1 MKKHK
6 IKKSLARCLTILLIF
21 SLFVPVLSAFSSAPS
36 FAEETSAPSSP
47 SCDDVKSYT
56 KIENL
61 SVTFNEGC
69 PFWDGNLNLPDNSE
83 YGGKLFSD
91 KTKSWIYVNGKLATF
106 APAHTGPNSKGG
118 VYFAILGV
126 NGVNIESGTSV
137 TITVATQTASGNYY
151 GEATTTAPSNLI
163 GYDSSYV
170 KLMGTRSA
178 TITVRGEEIA
188 SKYSVGETVKVR
200 FHDDH
205 GDSNNPNDKYFTVNS
220 NDGNEVVFGCS
231 DFTPTS
237 KTIAEV
243 GYGTEKGFA
252 ALVNENIQANQLP
265 AADSN
270 KVNGYYQKAP
280 GDTNG
285 NNMRFLFT
293 ADDETLSA
301 GEEDGTALFQTGTAI
316 ISFMKGDSKVRSLK
330 MELSEFTYFR
340 SVFADGDLY
349 EAEDGEAVFGIVI
362 SNVPVFAWTDIEI
375 QILSSDGTPKYSGV
389 ASKPLSEAVAMGGY
403 VWLEGEKNIQAI
415 GGTADAPVSGDK
427 INRPT
432 SDEGVRQ
439 LFDKTA
445 AKFGAGDGEGNK
457 GNITVTW
464 NYDDAKT
471 VSLYAIYTGND
482 SRGNNYIRNPSSWV
496 LYGSNDSSNDEKKYV
511 VIDTVDNPALPNEGG
526 QGKYYEVDNPTSYQY
541 YKIEFATNSGEYF
554 QLGEI
559 KMLETATSSQYSF
572 NDMIAP
578 PAVISSTPEVL
589 STTEG
594 LAQLFDGNPNTK
606 LGYYSNV
613 SEFTILWSYDEAV
626 EVTGY
631 SLTTGNDST
640 VFNRNPKSWVLYG
653 ANDGLNYKE
662 IGKGSVSH
670 NFSGEFSIYGV
681 DKPVGV
687 EEPVAYKHYK
697 IVFTVDNHHFQM
709 ADIAL
714 YN

>member
-21 SLFVPVLSAFSSAPS
+21 SLFVPVLSAFSSVPS

-47 SCDDVKSYT
+47 SYGEVTSKYT
-56 KIENL
+56 KIETS
-61 SVTFNEGC
+61 SVSFNTEKGC

-83 YGGKLFSD
+83 HERVLFSD
-91 KTKSWIYVNGKLATF
+91 KTKSWIYVNGELATF
-106 APAHTGPNSKGG
+106 APAHTGPNGAGG

-137 TITVATQTASGNYY
+137 TITVATQTQNGNYY
-151 GEATTTAPSNLI
+151 GEAKATAPSALI

-178 TITVRGEEIA
+178 TITVRGTDIA
-188 SKYSVGETVKVR
+188 SKYEDSVGKPVNVR
-200 FHDDH
+200 FHDDL
-205 GDSNNPNDKYFTVNS
+205 DNREFTVKS
-220 NDGNEVVFGCS
+220 NDGTEVVFECS
-231 DFTPTS
+231 AFATTS

-243 GYGTEKGFA
+243 GYGTDKGFA
-252 ALVNENIQANQLP
+252 VLVNENIPANQLS
-265 AADSN
+265 ATDSD

-293 ADDETLSA
+293 ADEETLSA

-330 MELSEFTYFR
+330 RGLSEFTYFR

-362 SNVPVFAWTDIEI
+362 SNVPVFAWTDIKI
-375 QILSSDGTPKYSGV
+375 QILSSDGTAKYSGV

-403 VWLEGEKNIQAI
+403 VWLEGEQNIHAVKEVD
-415 GGTADAPVSGDK
+415 GVVSGDDIDRVGDK
-427 INRPT
+427 
-432 SDEGVRQ
+432 EGVAS
-439 LFDKTA
+439 LFDKNA
-445 AKFGAGDGEGNK
+445 QKFGVGIGPGENTSK
-457 GNITVTW
+457 ITVTW
-464 NYDDAKT
+464 NYADAKT
-471 VSLYAIYTGND
+471 VSLYAIYTAND
-482 SRGNNYIRNPSSWV
+482 SYLYGNRDPLSWV
-496 LYGSNDSSNDEKKYV
+496 LYGSNDGSVYYE
-511 VIDTVDNPALPNEGG
+511 IDRVDNPELPNFGG
-526 QGKYYEVDNPTSYQY
+526 YGKYYEVDNPTSYQY
-541 YKIEFATNSGEYF
+541 YKIEFMTELNVYF
-554 QLGEI
+554 QIGEI

-578 PAVISSTPEVL
+578 PAVISSTPEVS

-613 SEFTILWSYDEAV
+613 SKFEIFWSYDEAV
-626 EVTGY
+626 KVTGY

-640 VFNRNPKSWVLYG
+640 YHGRNPKGWILYG
-653 ANDGLNYKE
+653 SVDGMDYVELDRVE
-662 IGKGSVSH
+662 DFSD
-670 NFSGEFSIYGV
+670 NFSNEMYIYGI
-681 DKPVGV
+681 DNPGS
-687 EEPVAYKHYK
+687 YQYYK
-697 IVFTVDNHHFQM
+697 IEFLVNNHKFQM

-714 YN
+714 YITEMHNV

>member
-21 SLFVPVLSAFSSAPS
+21 SLFVPVLSAFSSVPS
-36 FAEETSAPSSP
+36 FAEEPAAPTY
-47 SCDDVKSYT
+47 DEVKSYT
-56 KIENL
+56 MIETSSVSL
-61 SVTFNEGC
+61 STGC
-69 PFWDGNLNLPDNSE
+69 SFLDGNLNLPDNSE
-83 YGGKLFSD
+83 YKGVLFSD

-126 NGVNIESGTSV
+126 NIKSGEDV
-137 TITVATQTASGNYY
+137 TITVATQTQDGNYY
-151 GEATTTAPSNLI
+151 GEATTTALSDLI

-178 TITVRGEEIA
+178 TITVRGTDIA
-188 SKYSVGETVKVR
+188 SKYDVNETVDVS

-205 GDSNNPNDKYFTVNS
+205 NDRKFTVKS
-220 NDGNEVVFGCS
+220 NDGYEVVFGCS
-231 DFTPTS
+231 DFTSTI

-243 GYGTEKGFA
+243 EGGTERGFA
-252 ALVNENIQANQLP
+252 ALVDENIQANQLP
-265 AADSN
+265 ATDSN
-270 KVNGYYQKAP
+270 KVNGYYQTAP

-301 GEEDGTALFQTGTAI
+301 GADNGTALFQTGTAI
-316 ISFMKGDSKVRSLK
+316 ISFMKGDSKVRSLE
-330 MELSEFTYFR
+330 MGLSEFTYFR

-362 SNVPVFAWTDIEI
+362 SNVPVFAWTDIKIE
-375 QILSSDGTPKYSGV
+375 ILSSDGSIKYSGT
-389 ASKPLSEAVAMGGY
+389 ASKSIAEAVAMGGY
-403 VWLEGEKNIQAI
+403 VWLDGEKNIQAF

-432 SDEGVRQ
+432 NGEGVHQ

-457 GNITVTW
+457 GKITVTW

-471 VSLYAIYTGND
+471 VSLYAIYTGGD
-482 SRGNNYIRNPSSWV
+482 SRGKDYNRNPLSWV
-496 LYGSNDSSNDEKKYV
+496 LYGSVDGSEYV
-511 VIDTVDNPALPNEGG
+511 IIDTVTDPALPDEGG
-526 QGKYYEVDNPTSYQY
+526 QGKYYEVDEPTAYQY
-541 YKIEFATNSGEYF
+541 YKIEFATNSGGVYF

-578 PAVISSTPEVL
+578 PAEISSTPEVS

-606 LGYYSNV
+606 LGYYSAV
-613 SEFTILWSYDEAV
+613 PKFEIFWSYDEDV
-626 EVTGY
+626 KVTGY

-640 VFNRNPKSWVLYG
+640 VFNRNPDSWILYG
-653 ANDGLNYKE
+653 SNDGRDYVELDRE
-662 IGKGSVSH
+662 AVSD
-670 NFSGEFSIYGV
+670 NFSNEMSIYGI
-681 DKPVGV
+681 DNPGS
-687 EEPVAYKHYK
+687 YQYYK
-697 IVFTVDNHHFQM
+697 IEFSVNNHAFQM

>member
-47 SCDDVKSYT
+47 SYDEVIKDYT
-56 KIENL
+56 KIETS
-61 SVTFNEGC
+61 SVSFNTGC
-69 PFWDGNLNLPDNSE
+69 SFLDGNLNLPDNSE

-91 KTKSWIYVNGKLATF
+91 KTKSWIYVNKELATF
-106 APAHTGPNSKGG
+106 APAHTGPNSTGG

-126 NGVNIESGTSV
+126 NIKSGEDV
-137 TITVATQTASGNYY
+137 TITVATQTQDGKYYY
-151 GEATTTAPSNLI
+151 GEATTKAPSNLI

-178 TITVRGEEIA
+178 TITVSGTDIA
-188 SKYSVGETVKVR
+188 SKYSVGEKVNVR

-205 GDSNNPNDKYFTVNS
+205 NDREFTVNS

-237 KTIAEV
+237 NTIAEV
-243 GYGTEKGFA
+243 GYGTERGFA
-252 ALVNENIQANQLP
+252 ALVDENIQANQLP
-265 AADSN
+265 ATDSN

-316 ISFMKGDSKVRSLK
+316 ISFMKGDSKVRSLE
-330 MELSEFTYFR
+330 MGLSKFTYFR

-375 QILSSDGTPKYSGV
+375 QILSSDGTAKYSGV

-403 VWLEGEKNIQAI
+403 VWLEGEKNIQAF
-415 GGTADAPVSGDK
+415 GGTADAPVSGDT

-432 SDEGVRQ
+432 NSEGVHQ

-445 AKFGAGDGEGNK
+445 AKFGAGDGQGNK
-457 GNITVTW
+457 GKITVTW

-482 SRGNNYIRNPSSWV
+482 SRGNDYNRNPLSWV
-496 LYGSNDSSNDEKKYV
+496 LYGSNDDNDEKEYV
-511 VIDTVDNPALPNEGG
+511 VIDTVDDPALPNEGG
-526 QGKYYEVDNPTSYQY
+526 QGKYYEVDKPTAYQY
-541 YKIEFATNSGEYF
+541 YKIEFVTNSGKYF

-578 PAVISSTPEVL
+578 PAVISSTPEVS

-606 LGYYSNV
+606 LGYYSAV
-613 SEFTILWSYDEAV
+613 PKFEIFWSYDKAV
-626 EVTGY
+626 TVTGY

-640 VFNRNPKSWVLYG
+640 YHGRNPDSWVLYG
-653 ANDGLNYKE
+653 ANDGLNYTE
-662 IGKGSVSH
+662 IDKGSDSH
-670 NFSGEFSIYGV
+670 NFSGELSIYGV
-681 DKPVGV
+681 DYGV

-697 IVFTVDNHHFQM
+697 IVFTFDNHEFQM

>member
-21 SLFVPVLSAFSSAPS
+21 SLFVPVLSAFSSVPS

-47 SCDDVKSYT
+47 SYDEVTSNYT
-56 KIENL
+56 KIETS
-61 SVTFNEGC
+61 SVSFNTEKGC

-91 KTKSWIYVNGKLATF
+91 KTKSWIYVNGELATF
-106 APAHTGPNSKGG
+106 APAHTAPNGKGG
-118 VYFAILGV
+118 VYFAILGA
-126 NGVNIESGTSV
+126 GVNIKKDQSV
-137 TITVATQTASGNYY
+137 TITVATQTQDGNFY
-151 GEATTTAPSNLI
+151 GEATTTAPYDLL

-178 TITVRGEEIA
+178 TITVRGKDIA
-188 SKYSVGETVKVR
+188 LKYSVNEKVNVR
-200 FHDDH
+200 FHDD
-205 GDSNNPNDKYFTVNS
+205 DKNREFTVNS

-237 KTIAEV
+237 NTIAEV
-243 GYGTEKGFA
+243 GYGTERGFA
-252 ALVNENIQANQLP
+252 ALVDENIQANQLP
-265 AADSN
+265 ATDSD

-316 ISFMKGDSKVRSLK
+316 ISFMKGDSKVRSLE
-330 MELSEFTYFR
+330 MRLSEFTYFR

-375 QILSSDGTPKYSGV
+375 QILSSDGTAKYSGV

-403 VWLEGEKNIQAI
+403 VWLEGEKNIQAF
-415 GGTADAPVSGDK
+415 GGTAESPVSGDK
-427 INRPT
+427 INRPGN
-432 SDEGVRQ
+432 SEGVHN
-439 LFDKTA
+439 LFDKTV
-445 AKFGAGDGEGNK
+445 AKFGAGGNEGNEGK
-457 GNITVTW
+457 ITVTW

-482 SRGNNYIRNPSSWV
+482 SRNGSDRNPLSWV
-496 LYGSNDSSNDEKKYV
+496 LYGSNDGKEYV
-511 VIDTVDNPALPNEGG
+511 VIDTVDDPALPNEGG
-526 QGKYYEVDNPTSYQY
+526 QGKYYEVDKPAAYQY
-541 YKIEFATNSGEYF
+541 YKIEFATNSGGVYF

-578 PAVISSTPEVL
+578 PAVISSTPEVS

-613 SEFTILWSYDEAV
+613 SKFEIFWSYDEAV
-626 EVTGY
+626 KVTGY

-640 VFNRNPKSWVLYG
+640 YFTRNPDSWVLYG
-653 ANDGLNYKE
+653 SNDGLNYYKIIDE
-662 IGKGSVSH
+662 VSVSH

-681 DKPVGV
+681 DN
-687 EEPVAYKHYK
+687 PVAYKHYK

>member
-178 TITVRGEEIA
+178 TITVRGKDIA
-188 SKYSVGETVKVR
+188 SKYSVNEKVNVR

-205 GDSNNPNDKYFTVNS
+205 DINREFTVNS

-237 KTIAEV
+237 NTIAEV
-243 GYGTEKGFA
+243 GYGTERGFA
-252 ALVNENIQANQLP
+252 ALVDENIQANQLS
-265 AADSN
+265 ATDSN
-270 KVNGYYQKAP
+270 KVNGYYQTAP
-280 GDTNG
+280 GTTNG

-316 ISFMKGDSKVRSLK
+316 ISFMKGDSKVRSLE
-330 MELSEFTYFR
+330 MGLSEFTYFR

-362 SNVPVFAWTDIEI
+362 SNVPVFAWTDIKIE
-375 QILSSDGTPKYSGV
+375 ILSSDGSIKYSGT
-389 ASKPLSEAVAMGGY
+389 ASKSIAEAVAMGGY
-403 VWLEGEKNIQAI
+403 VWLDGLDGEKNIQAF
-415 GGTADAPVSGDK
+415 GGTAEAPVSGNT
-427 INRPT
+427 INRPGNA
-432 SDEGVRQ
+432 EGVNN
-439 LFDKTA
+439 LFNKNA
-445 AKFGAGDGEGNK
+445 AKFGAGDKEGNK
-457 GNITVTW
+457 GKITVTW

-482 SRGNNYIRNPSSWV
+482 SRGNNYNRNPLSWV
-496 LYGSNDSSNDEKKYV
+496 LYGSNDDNDEKEYV
-511 VIDTVDNPALPNEGG
+511 VIDTVDDPALPNEGG
-526 QGKYYEVDNPTSYQY
+526 QGKYYEVDKPTAYQY
-541 YKIEFATNSGEYF
+541 YKIEFVTNSGKYF

-578 PAVISSTPEVL
+578 PAVISSTPEVS

-606 LGYYSNV
+606 LGYYSAV
-613 SEFTILWSYDEAV
+613 SKFEIFWSYGEAV
-626 EVTGY
+626 KVTGY

-640 VFNRNPKSWVLYG
+640 VFTRNPDSWVLYG
-653 ANDGLNYKE
+653 SNDGLNYKE

-670 NFSGEFSIYGV
+670 NFSNEMYIYGIDNPGSYQYYKIEFSV
-681 DKPVGV
+681 N
-687 EEPVAYKHYK
+687 
-697 IVFTVDNHHFQM
+697 NHEFQM

>member
-21 SLFVPVLSAFSSAPS
+21 SLFVPVLSAFSSVPS
-36 FAEETSAPSSP
+36 FAEENAAPTY
-47 SCDDVKSYT
+47 DEVKSYT
-56 KIENL
+56 KIETS
-61 SVTFNEGC
+61 SVSFNTGC
-69 PFWDGNLNLPDNSE
+69 SFLDGNLNLPDNSE
-83 YGGKLFSD
+83 YKGVLFSD
-91 KTKSWIYVNGKLATF
+91 KTKSWIYVNGELATF
-106 APAHTGPNSKGG
+106 APAHTAPNGAGG

-126 NGVNIESGTSV
+126 NIKSGESV
-137 TITVATQTASGNYY
+137 TITVATQTQDGNYY
-151 GEATTTAPSNLI
+151 GEATTTAPSDLI

-178 TITVRGEEIA
+178 TITVRGTDIA
-188 SKYSVGETVKVR
+188 SKYSDSVGKTVKVR

-205 GDSNNPNDKYFTVNS
+205 NDRTFTVKS
-220 NDGNEVVFGCS
+220 NDGTEVVFECS
-231 DFTPTS
+231 AFATTS
-237 KTIAEV
+237 RTIAEV
-243 GYGTEKGFA
+243 EYGTERGFA
-252 ALVNENIQANQLP
+252 ALVDENIQANQLP
-265 AADSN
+265 ATDSN
-270 KVNGYYQKAP
+270 KVNGYYQTAP
-280 GDTNG
+280 GTTNG

-301 GEEDGTALFQTGTAI
+301 GEEDKNALFQTGTAI
-316 ISFMKGDSKVRSLK
+316 ISFMKGDSKVKSLT
-330 MELSEFTYFR
+330 MGLSEFTFFR
-340 SVFADGDLY
+340 SVFAEGDLY

-375 QILSSDGTPKYSGV
+375 QILSSDETAKYYGV

-403 VWLEGEKNIQAI
+403 VWLDGEKNIQAF
-415 GGTADAPVSGDK
+415 GGTAESPVSGDT
-427 INRPT
+427 INRPGD
-432 SDEGVRQ
+432 DEGVHQ
-439 LFDKTA
+439 LFDKTV
-445 AKFGAGDGEGNK
+445 AKFGAGDGQGNK

-482 SRGNNYIRNPSSWV
+482 SRNDNYNRNPLSWV
-496 LYGSNDSSNDEKKYV
+496 LYGSNDGSVYYE
-511 VIDTVDNPALPNEGG
+511 IDRVDNPELPNFGG
-526 QGKYYEVDNPTSYQY
+526 YGKYYEVDNPTSYQY
-541 YKIEFATNSGEYF
+541 YKIEFVTNSGVYF

-572 NDMIAP
+572 NDMIPAP
-578 PAVISSTPEVL
+578 TDYSSKPAVS

-594 LAQLFDGNPNTK
+594 LAQLFDGNSNTK

-626 EVTGY
+626 TVTGY

-640 VFNRNPKSWVLYG
+640 VFTRNPDSWVLFG
-653 ANDGLNYKE
+653 SNDGLDYKE
-662 IGKGSVSH
+662 IDKVSVSH

-681 DKPVGV
+681 DN
-687 EEPVAYKHYK
+687 PVAYTHYK
-697 IVFTVDNHHFQM
+697 IVFTVDNHQFQM

>member
-36 FAEETSAPSSP
+36 FAEENAAPTY
-47 SCDDVKSYT
+47 DVVKSYT
-56 KIENL
+56 MIETS
-61 SVTFNEGC
+61 SVSFNTGC
-69 PFWDGNLNLPDNSE
+69 SFLDGNLNLPDNSE

-91 KTKSWIYVNGKLATF
+91 KTKSWIYVNGELATF

-126 NGVNIESGTSV
+126 NIKSGEDV
-137 TITVATQTASGNYY
+137 KITVATQTASGNYY
-151 GEATTTAPSNLI
+151 GEATTTASSDLI

-178 TITVRGEEIA
+178 TITVRGTDIA
-188 SKYSVGETVKVR
+188 SKYNVGETVKVR

-270 KVNGYYQKAP
+270 KVNGYYQTAP

-316 ISFMKGDSKVRSLK
+316 ISFMKGDSKVRSLE

-375 QILSSDGTPKYSGV
+375 QILSSDGNAKYSGV

-403 VWLEGEKNIQAI
+403 VWLEGEQNIQAS
-415 GGTADAPVSGDK
+415 GGTAESPVSGDI
-427 INRPT
+427 INRPGNG
-432 SDEGVRQ
+432 EGLHN

-445 AKFGAGDGEGNK
+445 SKFGAGDSQGNK

-482 SRGNNYIRNPSSWV
+482 SRNGSDRNPLSWV
-496 LYGSNDSSNDEKKYV
+496 LYGSVDGKEYV

-526 QGKYYEVDNPTSYQY
+526 QGKYYVVDEPTAYQY
-541 YKIEFATNSGEYF
+541 YKIEFVTNSGKYF

-578 PAVISSTPEVL
+578 PAVISSTPEVS

-613 SEFTILWSYDEAV
+613 SKFEIFWSYDEAV
-626 EVTGY
+626 KVTGY

-640 VFNRNPKSWVLYG
+640 YFTRNPDSWVLYG
-653 ANDGLNYKE
+653 SNDGLNYYKIIDE
-662 IGKGSVSH
+662 VSVSH

-681 DKPVGV
+681 DN
-687 EEPVAYKHYK
+687 PVAYKHYK

>member
-21 SLFVPVLSAFSSAPS
+21 SLFVPVLSAFSSVPS

-47 SCDDVKSYT
+47 SYDEVIKYT
-56 KIENL
+56 KIETS
-61 SVTFNEGC
+61 SVSFNTEKGC

-83 YGGKLFSD
+83 HERVLFSD
-91 KTKSWIYVNGKLATF
+91 KTKSWIYVNGELATF
-106 APAHTGPNSKGG
+106 APAHTGFNSAGG
-118 VYFAILGV
+118 VYFAILGA
-126 NGVNIESGTSV
+126 GVNIKSGESV

-151 GEATTTAPSNLI
+151 GEETTTAPSDLI

-178 TITVRGEEIA
+178 TITVRGEEVA
-188 SKYSVGETVKVR
+188 AKYAVGETVNVR
-200 FHDDH
+200 FHDD
-205 GDSNNPNDKYFTVNS
+205 DKNREFTVNS

-231 DFTPTS
+231 DFTSTS
-237 KTIAEV
+237 RTIAEV
-243 GYGTEKGFA
+243 GYGTDKGFA
-252 ALVNENIQANQLP
+252 VLVNENIPANQLS
-265 AADSN
+265 ATDSD

-293 ADDETLSA
+293 ADEETLSA
-301 GEEDGTALFQTGTAI
+301 GEDNGTALFQTGTAT
-316 ISFMKGDSKVRSLK
+316 ISFMKGDSKVKRLE
-330 MELSEFTYFR
+330 MGLSEFTYFR

-362 SNVPVFAWTDIEI
+362 SNVPVFAWTDIKIE
-375 QILSSDGTPKYSGV
+375 ILSSDGSIEYSGT
-389 ASKPLSEAVAMGGY
+389 ASKSIAEAVAMGEY
-403 VWLEGEKNIQAI
+403 VWLDGEMNIQAI

-427 INRPT
+427 INRPGNT
-432 SDEGVRQ
+432 EGVHN
-439 LFDKTA
+439 LFNKTV
-445 AKFGAGDGEGNK
+445 AKFGAGGSEGNE

-482 SRGNNYIRNPSSWV
+482 SRGNDYNRNPLSWV
-496 LYGSNDSSNDEKKYV
+496 LYGSVDGKEYV
-511 VIDTVDNPALPNEGG
+511 VIDTVKDPALPNEGG
-526 QGKYYEVDNPTSYQY
+526 QGKYYEVDEPTAYQY
-541 YKIEFATNSGEYF
+541 YKIEFVTNSGEYF

-559 KMLETATSSQYSF
+559 KMLKTATSSQYSF

-578 PAVISSTPEVL
+578 PAVISSTPEVS

-606 LGYYSNV
+606 LGYYSAV
-613 SEFTILWSYDEAV
+613 PKFEIFWSYDEAV
-626 EVTGY
+626 KVTGY

-640 VFNRNPKSWVLYG
+640 YHGRNPESWILYG
-653 ANDGLNYKE
+653 SNDGLDYEPIDKV
-662 IGKGSVSH
+662 SVSH
-670 NFSGEFSIYGV
+670 NFSNEMYIYGIDNPGSYQYYKIEFSV
-681 DKPVGV
+681 N
-687 EEPVAYKHYK
+687 
-697 IVFTVDNHHFQM
+697 NHAFQM

-714 YN
+714 YNGNA

>member
-6 IKKSLARCLTILLIF
+6 IKKSLARCLTLLLIF
-21 SLFVPVLSAFSSAPS
+21 SLFVPVLSAFSSVPS
-36 FAEETSAPSSP
+36 FAEENAAPTY
-47 SCDDVKSYT
+47 DEVKSYK
-56 KIENL
+56 KIETS
-61 SVTFNEGC
+61 SVSFNTGC
-69 PFWDGNLNLPDNSE
+69 SFLDGNLNLPDNSE
-83 YGGKLFSD
+83 HKKVLFSD
-91 KTKSWIYVNGKLATF
+91 KTKSWIYVNEKLATF
-106 APAHTGPNSKGG
+106 APAHTGPNSAGG

-126 NGVNIESGTSV
+126 NGVNIKKDQSV
-137 TITVATQTASGNYY
+137 TITVATQTQDGNYYY
-151 GEATTTAPSNLI
+151 GEATTTAPYDLL

-188 SKYSVGETVKVR
+188 SKYSVNEKVNVR

-205 GDSNNPNDKYFTVNS
+205 DINREFTVNS

-237 KTIAEV
+237 NTIAEV

-252 ALVNENIQANQLP
+252 ALVDENIQANQLP
-265 AADSN
+265 ATDSN

-316 ISFMKGDSKVRSLK
+316 ISFMKGDSKVRSLE
-330 MELSEFTYFR
+330 MGLSEFTYFR

-375 QILSSDGTPKYSGV
+375 QIRSSDGTPKYSGV

-432 SDEGVRQ
+432 NGEGVRQ
-439 LFDKTA
+439 LFDKNA

-482 SRGNNYIRNPSSWV
+482 SRGNNYNRNPLSWV
-496 LYGSNDSSNDEKKYV
+496 LYGSNDDNDEKEYV
-511 VIDTVDNPALPNEGG
+511 VIDTVDDPALPNEGG
-526 QGKYYEVDNPTSYQY
+526 QGKYYEVDKPTAYQY
-541 YKIEFATNSGEYF
+541 YKIEFVTNSGKYF

-578 PAVISSTPEVL
+578 PAVISSTPEVS

-606 LGYYSNV
+606 LGYYSAV
-613 SEFTILWSYDEAV
+613 SKFEIFWSYGEAV
-626 EVTGY
+626 KVTGY

-640 VFNRNPKSWVLYG
+640 VFTRNPDSWVLYG
-653 ANDGLNYKE
+653 SNDGLNYKE

-670 NFSGEFSIYGV
+670 NFSGELYIYGI
-681 DKPVGV
+681 DNPGS
-687 EEPVAYKHYK
+687 YQYYK
-697 IVFTVDNHHFQM
+697 IEFSVNNHEFQM

-714 YN
+714 YY

>member
-6 IKKSLARCLTILLIF
+6 IKKSLARCLTLLLIF
-21 SLFVPVLSAFSSAPS
+21 SLFVPVLSAFSSVPS
-36 FAEETSAPSSP
+36 FAEENAAPTY
-47 SCDDVKSYT
+47 DEVKSYK
-56 KIENL
+56 KIETS
-61 SVTFNEGC
+61 SVSFNTGC

-91 KTKSWIYVNGKLATF
+91 KTKSWIYVNEKLATF
-106 APAHTGPNSKGG
+106 APAHTAPNGKGG

-126 NGVNIESGTSV
+126 NGVNIESGAPV
-137 TITVATQTASGNYY
+137 TITVATQTQNGNYY
-151 GEATTTAPSNLI
+151 GEETTTAPSALI

-178 TITVRGEEIA
+178 TITVRGTEIA
-188 SKYSVGETVKVR
+188 LKYKVGDTVNVR
-200 FHDDH
+200 FHDD
-205 GDSNNPNDKYFTVNS
+205 DKNREFTVNS
-220 NDGNEVVFGCS
+220 NDGYEVVFGCS

-243 GYGTEKGFA
+243 GYVTENGTENGTERGFA
-252 ALVNENIQANQLP
+252 VLVNENIQANQLP

-270 KVNGYYQKAP
+270 KVNGYYQTAP
-280 GDTNG
+280 GTTNG

-301 GEEDGTALFQTGTAI
+301 GADNGTALFQTGTAI
-316 ISFMKGDSKVRSLK
+316 ISFMKGDSKVKRLE
-330 MELSEFTYFR
+330 MGLSEFTYFR

-362 SNVPVFAWTDIEI
+362 SNVPVFAWTDIKIE
-375 QILSSDGTPKYSGV
+375 ILSSDGSIKYSGT
-389 ASKPLSEAVAMGGY
+389 ASKSIAEAVAMGGY
-403 VWLEGEKNIQAI
+403 VWLDGEKNIQAF
-415 GGTADAPVSGDK
+415 GGTAESPVSGDT
-427 INRPT
+427 INRPGNA
-432 SDEGVRQ
+432 EGVNN
-439 LFDKTA
+439 LFDKTF

-457 GNITVTW
+457 GKITVTW

-471 VSLYAIYTGND
+471 VSLYAIYTGNN
-482 SRGNNYIRNPSSWV
+482 SRNENYNRNPLSWV
-496 LYGSNDSSNDEKKYV
+496 LYGSNDDNDEKEYV
-511 VIDTVDNPALPNEGG
+511 VIDTVDNPALPDEGG
-526 QGKYYEVDNPTSYQY
+526 QGKYYEVDKPTAYQY
-541 YKIEFATNSGEYF
+541 YKIEFVTNSDTYF

-606 LGYYSNV
+606 LGYYSAV
-613 SEFTILWSYDEAV
+613 SKFEIFWSYDKAV
-626 EVTGY
+626 KVTGY

-640 VFNRNPKSWVLYG
+640 VFTRNPDSWVLYG
-653 ANDGLNYKE
+653 SNDGLNYKE

-670 NFSGEFSIYGV
+670 NFSGELSIYGI
-681 DKPVGV
+681 DAPDL
-687 EEPVAYKHYK
+687 YRYYK
-697 IVFTVDNHHFQM
+697 IEFSVNNHHFQM

-714 YN
+714 YNGNA

>member
-21 SLFVPVLSAFSSAPS
+21 SLFVPVLSAFSSVPS

-47 SCDDVKSYT
+47 SYDEVIKDYT
-56 KIENL
+56 KIETS
-61 SVTFNEGC
+61 SVDFSTGC
-69 PFWDGNLNLPDNSE
+69 SFLDGNLNLPVNSE
-83 YGGKLFSD
+83 YKGVLFSD

-106 APAHTGPNSKGG
+106 APAHTGPNGEGG
-118 VYFAILGV
+118 VYFAILGA
-126 NGVNIESGTSV
+126 GVNIKSGEDV

-151 GEATTTAPSNLI
+151 GEATTKAPSDLI

-188 SKYSVGETVKVR
+188 SKYSVGDTVKVR

-205 GDSNNPNDKYFTVNS
+205 NDRKFTVNS
-220 NDGNEVVFGCS
+220 NDGYEVVFGCS
-231 DFTPTS
+231 DFTSTIR
-237 KTIAEV
+237 TIAEV
-243 GYGTEKGFA
+243 EYGTERGFA
-252 ALVNENIQANQLP
+252 ALVDENIQANQLP
-265 AADSN
+265 ATDSD
-270 KVNGYYQKAP
+270 KVNGYYQTAP
-280 GDTNG
+280 GTTNG

-293 ADDETLSA
+293 ADEEKLSA
-301 GEEDGTALFQTGTAI
+301 GADNGTALFQTGTAT
-316 ISFMKGDSKVRSLK
+316 ISFMKGDSKVKSLT
-330 MELSEFTYFR
+330 MGLSEFTYFR

-362 SNVPVFAWTDIEI
+362 SNVPVFAWTDIKIE
-375 QILSSDGTPKYSGV
+375 ILSSDGSIEYSGT
-389 ASKPLSEAVAMGGY
+389 ASKSISEAVAMGGY
-403 VWLEGEKNIQAI
+403 IWLEGEKNIQAF
-415 GGTADAPVSGDK
+415 GGTAESPVSGDT
-427 INRPT
+427 INRPGNG
-432 SDEGVRQ
+432 EGVHQ

-445 AKFGAGDGEGNK
+445 AKFGAGDSEGNK

-482 SRGNNYIRNPSSWV
+482 SRGNDYNRNPRSWV
-496 LYGSNDSSNDEKKYV
+496 LYGSNDEKEYV
-511 VIDTVDNPALPNEGG
+511 VIDTVDDPALPNEGG
-526 QGKYYEVDNPTSYQY
+526 QGKYYEVDKPTAYRY
-541 YKIEFATNSGEYF
+541 YKIEFVTNSGGVYF

-578 PAVISSTPEVL
+578 PAEISSTPEVS

-606 LGYYSNV
+606 LGYYSDV
-613 SEFTILWSYDEAV
+613 SEFTILWKYDEAV
-626 EVTGY
+626 TVTGY

-640 VFNRNPKSWVLYG
+640 YFTRNPDSWVLYG
-653 ANDGLNYKE
+653 SNEGLDYKIIDE
-662 IGKGSVSH
+662 VSVSH

-681 DKPVGV
+681 DNT
-687 EEPVAYKHYK
+687 VAYTHYK
-697 IVFTVDNHHFQM
+697 IVFTFDNHKFQM